1 MILLAMIFAIVMYC
15 EIRYLKK
22 KKEKLAPYVIIYI
35 VLFLA
40 SELVYLFR
48 EHS

>member
-1 MILLAMIFAIVMYC
+1 MILLAMIFAIVMFA

-22 KKEKLAPYVIIYI
+22 KKVKLTPYVIIYI

-48 EHS
+48 QHS

>member
-1 MILLAMIFAIVMYC
+1 MILIAMIFTIVMLA

-22 KKEKLAPYVIIYI
+22 KKEKLTPYVIIYI

-48 EHS
+48 RHS